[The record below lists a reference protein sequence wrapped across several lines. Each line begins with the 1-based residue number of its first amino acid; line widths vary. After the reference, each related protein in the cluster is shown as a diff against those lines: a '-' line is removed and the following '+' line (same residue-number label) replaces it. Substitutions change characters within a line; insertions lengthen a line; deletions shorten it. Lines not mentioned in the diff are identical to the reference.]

1 MATVS
6 HANNTSATTH
16 SSRSGK
22 TRLPYMV
29 EAYVDFAEVTT
40 TKGSA
45 IAAADIIECITVPNQ
60 TYLLMGGI
68 EVITASDAGAAD
80 LTLDWGYG
88 GDDDLFVVAMD
99 CDSGTAAGT
108 VSTPAATNLNG
119 VEVTAAVD
127 TLDLVVAG
135 TGVDVTTG
143 VVRVWALVLDAS
155 EHSNDTAVA
164 ERDNV

>member
-1 MATVS
+1 MAIE
-6 HANNTSATTH
+6 HASNSSATTH

-22 TRLPYMV
+22 TNMPYIV
-29 EAYVDFAEVTT
+29 EEYVDFAEVTV

-45 IAAADIIECITVPNQ
+45 IAAADIIECITVPNGA
-60 TYLLMGGI
+60 YLLMGGI
-68 EVITASDAGAAD
+68 EVIVATDAGTAD

-99 CDSGTAAGT
+99 CDGGTAVGA
-108 VSTPAATNLNG
+108 VSTPAVTNLNG

-135 TGVDVTTG
+135 SGVDVTTG
-143 VVRVWALVLDAS
+143 VVRVWALILDTT
-155 EHSNDTAVA
+155 ERSNDLDVA
-164 ERDNV
+164 ARDQV